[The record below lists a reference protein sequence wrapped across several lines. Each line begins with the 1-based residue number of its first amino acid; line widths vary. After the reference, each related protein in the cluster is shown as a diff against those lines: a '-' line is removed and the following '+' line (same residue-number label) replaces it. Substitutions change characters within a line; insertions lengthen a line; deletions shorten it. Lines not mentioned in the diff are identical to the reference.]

1 MHLLFEIPLLSFYI
15 LETFTHSCYL
25 AQVLN
30 LDTGERI
37 PLSSAEERIPKCINP
52 LSLHIMRLTSEY
64 ISERDSKERDSDEES
79 MDSKKSS
86 AASQEDGEQSSGV
99 RKKTQQ
105 VKRFLGTTVKK
116 TVDRA
121 KSLAHRSHKK
131 EDVDISTNEGV
142 GLSGGQ
148 EPLVKMKASHSHKG
162 PYEFDHLQIV
172 QDLSG
177 DHSGPVWCMKF
188 SNCGKLLATS
198 GQDRAIRI
206 WVLKDH
212 LSYFQDM
219 RSKNTSD
226 KVSPTPSQESIVS
239 QHSHHSVEEMLQA
252 R

>member
-1 MHLLFEIPLLSFYI
+1 M
-15 LETFTHSCYL
+15 
-25 AQVLN
+25 LN

-64 ISERDSKERDSDEES
+64 VSERDNKDRDSDEES

-86 AASQEDGEQSSGV
+86 AASQDDGEQSSV
-99 RKKTQQ
+99 KKKTAQ

-116 TVDRA
+116 TVDKA
-121 KSLAHRSHKK
+121 KSLAQRTHKK
-131 EDVDISTNEGV
+131 EDIDLSTNEGV
-142 GLSGGQ
+142 VLSGGQ

-162 PYEFDHLQIV
+162 PYEFDHLQQV

-188 SNCGKLLATS
+188 SNCGRLLATS

-239 QHSHHSVEEMLQA
+239 QHSHHSVEEMLHA

>member
-1 MHLLFEIPLLSFYI
+1 M
-15 LETFTHSCYL
+15 
-25 AQVLN
+25 
-30 LDTGERI
+30 
-37 PLSSAEERIPKCINP
+37 SSAEERIPKCINP

-64 ISERDSKERDSDEES
+64 ISERDNKDRDSDEDS

-86 AASQEDGEQSSGV
+86 AASQEDGDQSSV
-99 RKKTQQ
+99 RKKTAQ

-116 TVDRA
+116 TVDKA
-121 KSLAHRSHKK
+121 KSLAQRSHRK
-131 EDVDISTNEGV
+131 EDVDISTNDGV
-142 GLSGGQ
+142 VLSGGQ

-162 PYEFDHLQIV
+162 PYEFDQLQLV
-172 QDLSG
+172 QDLSDLSGGG
-177 DHSGPVWCMKF
+177 DHPGPVWCMKF
-188 SNCGKLLATS
+188 SNCGRLLATS

-252 R
+252 RYN

>member
-1 MHLLFEIPLLSFYI
+1 MFL
-15 LETFTHSCYL
+15 
-25 AQVLN
+25 QVLN

-64 ISERDSKERDSDEES
+64 ISDRGDQERDSDEES
-79 MDSKKSS
+79 LDSKKSS
-86 AASQEDGEQSSGV
+86 AASQEDGDTSNV
-99 RKKTQQ
+99 RRKTAK
-105 VKRFLGTTVKK
+105 VKRFFTTNMRK
-116 TVDRA
+116 TVDNVKQLTQRH
-121 KSLAHRSHKK
+121 SRK
-131 EDVDISTNEGV
+131 EDVDISSNNNEGAV
-142 GLSGGQ
+142 LSAGQ
-148 EPLVKMKASHSHKG
+148 EPVKMKASHSHKG
-162 PYEFDHLQIV
+162 PYEFDQLQIV

-188 SNCGKLLATS
+188 SNCGRLLATS

-219 RSKNTSD
+219 RSKHTSD
-226 KVSPTPSQESIVS
+226 KASPTPSQESIVS

-252 R
+252 WYTRFSLKSFCHIISFE